1 MVNNILSNLGT
12 NVWLV
17 GGAEIISTFMN
28 LNLVDEIIL
37 SVIPILLGNGIPLF
51 NNIAKETKFEL
62 INATDYEKLVELHY
76 KVLR

>member
-1 MVNNILSNLGT
+1 LVNNILSNLGT

-51 NNIAKETKFEL
+51 NNIAKETKFKL